1 VSGGLDKDEYQTLI
15 DVARQKSSES
25 REKLTKIISDLFHER
40 GESLSAP
47 ERALI
52 TDILHKLVRD
62 VELPVRQ
69 MLAEKLA
76 RTSHAPRDLIC
87 YLANEQIEVA
97 HPLLSHSN
105 ILLDEDLIEI
115 IRHRTMQHQLS
126 IALRQGISE
135 DVSDALITAGHTDV
149 VIALLENRS
158 AKIHPTNMQTL
169 IDQAKEYDPYQEPIL
184 KREDLEPALAKK
196 LYWWVSAALRRHIL
210 EHYPIDPLDLEDQ
223 LESTVQDLIER
234 SRKGQGDEAEA
245 QKLAAKLAES
255 GALNAT
261 LLMQILRKGEV
272 LFFEVLFAH
281 MAEIRISLLRR
292 LLYEPGGEG
301 LAIVAK
307 ALKIEKPSF
316 ASLFLLSRRVRPDK
330 QPVDPM
336 ELSRV
341 LAFFDDL
348 TEEAAGKMVKRWRR
362 DPQFLEAM
370 WRVERQRFGKE

>member
-1 VSGGLDKDEYQTLI
+1 MSGGLDKDEYQTLI

>member
-1 VSGGLDKDEYQTLI
+1 MSGGLDKDEYQTLI

-97 HPLLSHSN
+97 HPLLSHSS